1 MHDHVF
7 IFYFP
12 QLYLSHNG
20 EHFLPTACVI
30 RGVNH
35 PALVALLT
43 ALTLPYIGLNTGVTN
58 KTNSSSVQPLS
69 VPVHFNC
76 DSASK

>member
-30 RGVNH
+30 RAVNH
-35 PALVALLT
+35 TALT

-58 KTNSSSVQPLS
+58 KTNSSSVHPLS